1 MLNLFNHTT
10 LWIESLLNFVI
21 ILFPS
26 ELPKPVEEPEVVES
40 EITIEI
46 TAPEEPEPVAP
57 VWVQVYDDLVS
68 SFLVYRLQY
77 ITFRRLC

>member
-1 MLNLFNHTT
+1 MFT
-10 LWIESLLNFVI
+10 
-21 ILFPS
+21 S

-40 EITIEI
+40 EVTIEI

-68 SFLVYRLQY
+68 TCLVYIPVIVVVTVTMFNFKRIYAWQ
-77 ITFRRLC
+77 I